1 MTTDLTLR
9 GTLVAMVTPFA
20 ANGAVDFDALDRLTD
35 DLIAGGVQG
44 LVPCGTTGESP
55 TLSHEEQDDVTAR
68 VVRRTAGRVP
78 VVAGTGSNS
87 TDEAVRLTRH
97 AKDAGAD
104 GCLVVNPYYN
114 KPTQDGMLRHLE
126 AIDAVG
132 LPIVL
137 YNHPGRTGMTLEVE
151 TVARAYDTFENV
163 VATKEAS
170 GKLDVV
176 SALVA
181 RCGITVLS
189 GDDPLTLPIMAC
201 GGAGVISVIG
211 NILPGEIRRLTDAML
226 AGDLPAARAQQ
237 ARLMPLYDTMFAQT
251 NPIPIKAAMAMA
263 GRMRP
268 DMRLPMTELSD
279 RHRPRLAAALRAF
292 GVDVRD

>member
-1 MTTDLTLR
+1 MDLKMQ

-20 ANGAVDFDALDRLTD
+20 DSRVDYDALDRLTD
-35 DLIAGGVQG
+35 DLIEGGAQG

-68 VVRRTAGRVP
+68 VVKRAAGRVP
-78 VVAGTGSNS
+78 VIAGTGSNA

-97 AKDAGAD
+97 AKDGGAD

-132 LPIVL
+132 VPIVL
-137 YNHPGRTGMTLEVE
+137 YNHPGRTGMTLEVD
-151 TVARAYDTFENV
+151 TVVRAYQAFENV

-181 RCGITVLS
+181 RCDIAVLS
-189 GDDPLTLPIMAC
+189 GDDPLTLPVMAC
-201 GGAGVISVIG
+201 GGTGVISVTG
-211 NILPGEIRRLTDAML
+211 NILPAEIRRLTDTML
-226 AGDLPAARAQQ
+226 AGDLQAARAQQ
-237 ARLMPLYDTMFAQT
+237 TRLMPLFDAMFAET

-268 DMRLPMTELSD
+268 DMRLPMTELTD
-279 RHRPRLAAALRAF
+279 AYRPQLAEALRAF
-292 GVDVRD
+292 GVAVKG

>member
-1 MTTDLTLR
+1 MDLKLQ

-20 ANGAVDFDALDRLTD
+20 ADGAVDRAALDRLTD
-35 DLIAGGVQG
+35 ELIAAGVDG

-55 TLSHEEQDDVTAR
+55 TLSHEEQDEVTACVAKR
-68 VVRRTAGRVP
+68 SGGRTAVI
-78 VVAGTGSNS
+78 AGTGSNA
-87 TDEAVRLTRH
+87 TDEAVRLTAH
-97 AKDAGAD
+97 ARDAGAD

-151 TVARAYDTFENV
+151 TIVRAYKDFENV
-163 VATKEAS
+163 VAIKEAS

-181 RCGITVLS
+181 RCDITVLS

-201 GGAGVISVIG
+201 GGTGVISVTA
-211 NILPGEIRRLTDAML
+211 NILPGEMRRLTDAML
-226 AGDLPAARAQQ
+226 AGDLAAARAQQ
-237 ARLMPLYDTMFAQT
+237 TRLMPLFEAMFAET
-251 NPIPIKAAMAMA
+251 NPIGIKAAMAMA

-268 DMRLPMTELSD
+268 DMRLPMTELTGT
-279 RHRPRLAAALRAF
+279 HRPALAGALRAL
-292 GVDVRD
+292 GVKIQD